1 MYNFDLYVLKS
12 QGKVHIYRI
21 LKIMDMDEESR
32 ENIKTDGQMT
42 CISFDKTKPTKP
54 RVLLLYCV
62 VVLKID
68 KEDVE

>member
-32 ENIKTDGQMT
+32 VNNKTDGQMT
-42 CISFDKTKPTKP
+42 CISFDKTKPC
-54 RVLLLYCV
+54 VLLLYLRSCA
-62 VVLKID
+62 
-68 KEDVE
+68 

>member
-32 ENIKTDGQMT
+32 EDIKTDGQMT
-42 CISFDKTKPTKP
+42 CISFDKTKPC
-54 RVLLLYCV
+54 VLLLYCV

>member
-32 ENIKTDGQMT
+32 VNIKTDGQMT
-42 CISFDKTKPTKP
+42 CISFDKTKPC
-54 RVLLLYCV
+54 VLLLYCV

>member
-1 MYNFDLYVLKS
+1 MCWSHK
-12 QGKVHIYRI
+12 GRCIYI
-21 LKIMDMDEESR
+21 GFWKLLDMDEESR

>member
-1 MYNFDLYVLKS
+1 MYNFDLYALKS

-32 ENIKTDGQMT
+32 ENNKTDGQMT
-42 CISFDKTKPTKP
+42 CISFDKTKPC
-54 RVLLLYCV
+54 VLLLYCV

>member
-42 CISFDKTKPTKP
+42 CISFDKTKPC
-54 RVLLLYCV
+54 VLLLYCV

>member
-1 MYNFDLYVLKS
+1 
-12 QGKVHIYRI
+12 
-21 LKIMDMDEESR
+21 MDMDEESR
-32 ENIKTDGQMT
+32 ENNKTDGQMT